1 MLTLLHYIK
10 DSAYFYVF
18 IYPLSTKEQILFY
31 FGSEV
36 HMSLNDFMKNTF
48 LMSLLRDISLR
59 EVLHPQVQRLLLLGY
74 VLLHVFPLSD
84 NKRF

>member
-1 MLTLLHYIK
+1 
-10 DSAYFYVF
+10 
-18 IYPLSTKEQILFY
+18 
-31 FGSEV
+31 
-36 HMSLNDFMKNTF
+36 MSLNDFMKNTF